1 MNRSTGCVPLATLM
15 LCAAAQAADE
25 PGFYFAAAASRV
37 AYDGQGH
44 LFSKPYSRNRQTMI
58 DDVDTGFSATVGYR
72 INRYI
77 AGELTYADFGEY
89 ERIDRYDLGS
99 IGRSEDRT
107 LFGVRG
113 PSLSVL
119 GSLPLGEQWEV
130 FLRGGVLFADQKITH
145 TFGGNSSDE
154 VGIAG
159 AGVQWSFAPSWAA
172 RLEYQLTRDMNLD
185 ALARSESSIDQT
197 SLSVLFKL

>member
-1 MNRSTGCVPLATLM
+1 MNRGTGCVTLATLM
-15 LCAAAQAADE
+15 LCAGAQAAAE

-37 AYDGQGH
+37 AYDGQGSF
-44 LFSKPYSRNRQTMI
+44 FSGRNRDTRI

-72 INRYI
+72 INRHL

-89 ERIDRYDLGS
+89 ERIDSYDLGS
-99 IGRSEDRT
+99 IGRSEVRT

-130 FLRGGVLFADQKITH
+130 FLRGGVLFADQKSTNPFDG
-145 TFGGNSSDE
+145 TSSDE

-159 AGVQWSFAPSWAA
+159 AGVQWSFAPRWAA
-172 RLEYQLTRDMNLD
+172 RLEYQLTGDMTFDSRSLF
-185 ALARSESSIDQT
+185 LSESSIDQT